1 MTATSALALAAD
13 ADHLTSVLRTAGMLG
28 DACVRDV
35 ELENPRDTILSHVVR
50 LKLTYDGVASNA
62 PPSLFLK
69 TARSDRLNP
78 SWVAGRQEVA
88 FYTQVAPD
96 MPAGLAPRCFDADWN
111 AETNE
116 WHLLLEDLTAT
127 HAAATVWPVPPTFD
141 QCATVVESLARVHA
155 KWWDEPRLGISVG
168 TWLDAEA
175 LDRNRRAFLEHLA
188 RFTDEFGDRIPL
200 ERRELYHRL
209 LDAAPLLRQRY
220 LSHRN
225 VTIVH
230 GDAHAWNCLLPR
242 KDDGGGGAKFFDWD
256 SWRIDVGSSDLAYML
271 AMHWYPDRRQR
282 YERLLLD
289 HYHEALLSDGVEG
302 YDRRALQDDYRLSAL
317 LRITTPVWQWANGVP
332 TVIWWNN
339 LERIFQAVD
348 DLACPELL
356 Q

>member
-127 HAAATVWPVPPTFD
+127 HARSWSILLVSPT
-141 QCATVVESLARVHA
+141 SLAIVF
-155 KWWDEPRLGISVG
+155 RLNDANSTIGRSMPHRCSGNAISRIA
-168 TWLDAEA
+168 TS
-175 LDRNRRAFLEHLA
+175 RS
-188 RFTDEFGDRIPL
+188 FT
-200 ERRELYHRL
+200 
-209 LDAAPLLRQRY
+209 
-220 LSHRN
+220 
-225 VTIVH
+225 
-230 GDAHAWNCLLPR
+230 
-242 KDDGGGGAKFFDWD
+242 
-256 SWRIDVGSSDLAYML
+256 
-271 AMHWYPDRRQR
+271 AM
-282 YERLLLD
+282 
-289 HYHEALLSDGVEG
+289 
-302 YDRRALQDDYRLSAL
+302 
-317 LRITTPVWQWANGVP
+317 
-332 TVIWWNN
+332 
-339 LERIFQAVD
+339 
-348 DLACPELL
+348 
-356 Q
+356 